1 MSSYPYTETGGV
13 EGILVFF
20 FCVGAVVEYLIAEAE
35 MVQNVEGVF
44 YVVDIAEFCV
54 QEAIVCLGCDRRRE
68 LGCFNRIWKAFEREL
83 CDASELFIG
92 LLIPL
97 TEAIVGSTSVA

>member
-1 MSSYPYTETGGV
+1 MSSYPHTETGGV

-44 YVVDIAEFCV
+44 YVIDIAEFCV
-54 QEAIVCLGCDRRRE
+54 QEAIVCFGSGGRGE
-68 LGCFNRIWKAFEREL
+68 LGGFNRIWETFEREL

-97 TEAIVGSTSVA
+97 TETIVGSTSVA